1 MPQQLDIEPG
11 KRFHQE
17 VKAYEDRYVPS
28 RLGGRH
34 EAFPIFR
41 FLPLLELEQAEE
53 EKEMRSRL
61 AKWPLK
67 RLCEEGYCVT
77 GMSAFWLRS
86 KFGNLNVAAFGL
98 GPGVALPDNKFE

>member
-1 MPQQLDIEPG
+1 
-11 KRFHQE
+11 
-17 VKAYEDRYVPS
+17 
-28 RLGGRH
+28 
-34 EAFPIFR
+34 
-41 FLPLLELEQAEE
+41 LLELEQAEE

-67 RLCEEGYCVT
+67 RLCEEGYCIT

-86 KFGNLNVAAFGL
+86 KFGNVAAFGL